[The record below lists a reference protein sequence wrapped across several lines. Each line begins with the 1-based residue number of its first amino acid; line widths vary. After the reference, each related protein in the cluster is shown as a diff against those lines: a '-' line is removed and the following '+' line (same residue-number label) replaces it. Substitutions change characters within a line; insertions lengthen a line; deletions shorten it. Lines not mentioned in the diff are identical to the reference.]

1 MLNNYEILLLFVTVA
16 AVKGVFLGD
25 RSHCVALA
33 KVIFVRPKGNNEIGQ
48 HLTIFLETATLGP
61 R

>member
-25 RSHCVALA
+25 RSHCIASLSD
-33 KVIFVRPKGNNEIGQ
+33 PKG
-48 HLTIFLETATLGP
+48 TT